1 MGHTNETP
9 QGTWWIARPEN
20 ANKVFYAL
28 CTVCALL
35 LFCDLIFLL
44 YSRHGGS
51 LGHLKGH
58 FDFEDIPFFHGAYGF
73 MAFVFVVLSGT
84 KLRTVLMRPEGYY
97 DIPYT
102 PREDDHGH
110 DQHGHEQ
117 HGHDEHGH
125 DDHGQD
131 QHGQHGQEESTSS
144 DDTSSLEQ
152 SPVAE
157 EAESEAPKQDEN
169 DISAGSAENDA
180 SSEGGDEL

>member
-1 MGHTNETP
+1 M
-9 QGTWWIARPEN
+9 
-20 ANKVFYAL
+20 
-28 CTVCALL
+28 
-35 LFCDLIFLL
+35 L

-84 KLRTVLMRPEGYY
+84 KLRTELMRPEGYY

-102 PREDDHGH
+102 PREDAHGH
-110 DQHGHEQ
+110 DQHGH
-117 HGHDEHGH
+117 DE
-125 DDHGQD
+125 HGQD

-144 DDTSSLEQ
+144 DDTSSPEQ

-157 EAESEAPKQDEN
+157 QAESEAPKQDEN
-169 DISAGSAENDA
+169 DVSAGSAENDA
-180 SSEGGDEL
+180 SSEGGDES